1 MGGVFRAVASVFK
14 GVSRAVTGNKKK
26 KREQPE
32 PVQPTTA
39 TTARTTQQRKASLG
53 SGYGT
58 SGQTIM
64 TGTGG
69 VEEQARTGR
78 TLLGGG

>member
-14 GVSRAVTGNKKK
+14 GVSRAVTGKKKK

-39 TTARTTQQRKASLG
+39 TTARTTQQRKAALG

>member
-1 MGGVFRAVASVFK
+1 MGGVFRAVRSVFK
-14 GVSRAVTGNKKK
+14 GVTRVVTGKKK
-26 KREQPE
+26 KKEKSVPE
-32 PVQPTTA
+32 MAQTVTA
-39 TTARTTQQRKASLG
+39 AARTAQQRKASLG

-64 TGTGG
+64 TGTTG

>member
-14 GVSRAVTGNKKK
+14 GVSRAVTGKKKK